1 MMKYSTKAMLILI
14 LCTGFA
20 CVGKNKQEAPNR
32 DSEQPRIGYR
42 DITDEMAGSSYRTR
56 ARSYF
61 LVRGTDTSAFSCMLS
76 ESRADSS
83 VLISVTFRESLTY
96 DEQLNELK
104 LLLPVAATDF
114 DLKRLDGIGI
124 GRLITTGDLAVRITQ
139 QYRERFGDNTTI
151 GSYAKVALFL
161 KQSPLG
167 TDFNTLLQP
176 YGYRVDE
183 ISVEKVFFSDKQ
195 VLYKQSVISTDADAI
210 PERILDCM
218 TWIRVEPA
226 A

>member
-1 MMKYSTKAMLILI
+1 MKYSTQVILVLI

-20 CVGKNKQEAPNR
+20 CVGKNKQGPQEQHG
-32 DSEQPRIGYR
+32 DQPRVGYR
-42 DITDEMAGSSYRTR
+42 DITDEYAGASYRNR

-61 LVRGTDTSAFSCMLS
+61 VVRGADTSGFSCMLS
-76 ESRADSS
+76 EARADSG
-83 VLISVTFRESLTY
+83 VLISISFRDSLTY
-96 DEQLNELK
+96 NEQFNELK
-104 LLLPVAATDF
+104 LLLPRAAEDF
-114 DLKRLDGIGI
+114 DLKHLEGIGI
-124 GRLITTGDLAVRITQ
+124 GRLVTSGDLAVRITR

-176 YGYRVDE
+176 YGYAVDE
-183 ISVEKVFFSDKQ
+183 ISVEKVFFTNKQ
-195 VLYKQSVISTDADAI
+195 VLYQQSRITTDSAAV

-218 TWIRVEPA
+218 TWIGVEPEA
-226 A
+226 